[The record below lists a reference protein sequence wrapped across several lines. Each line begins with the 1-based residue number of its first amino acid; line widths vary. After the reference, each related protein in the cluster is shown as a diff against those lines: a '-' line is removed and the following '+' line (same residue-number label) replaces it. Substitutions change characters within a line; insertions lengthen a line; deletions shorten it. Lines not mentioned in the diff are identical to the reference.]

1 MLYSL
6 SLYFL
11 FRKVQ
16 PEDALLWIT
25 FLTFK
30 SQEQNFLEM
39 QRYRFR
45 NSNARLQ
52 SLWEDLGAA
61 GRPWLLGIGRPRDQV
76 QNEPEQCPQMWP
88 HL

>member
-45 NSNARLQ
+45 NSNTRLQ
-52 SLWEDLGAA
+52 SLWGGLGSCRAALAA
-61 GRPWLLGIGRPRDQV
+61 GDRAAKRPGT
-76 QNEPEQCPQMWP
+76 E
-88 HL
+88 